1 VSSEK
6 LYVLP
11 QLPYGYGDLAP
22 YMSEEQ
28 LRIHHT
34 IHYQAYVNGANAIL
48 EGLEEARKGNLDIDV
63 KTALKELSF
72 NIGGHVLHS
81 MF

>member
-1 VSSEK
+1 MEPTK

-34 IHYQAYVNGANAIL
+34 VHHQAYVNGANAIL
-48 EGLEEARKGNLDIDV
+48 RRLDAARKENTDIDI
-63 KTALKELSF
+63 KAL
-72 NIGGHVLHS
+72 
-81 MF
+81 